1 MGVIEQKNGYVYT
14 MYIHMT
20 DRELL
25 IEAFELL
32 YTIYRNQHGT
42 RYSRHISVYPTLSK
56 IQKQLDKPIRQE
68 SLSIVRQRQE
78 ANSPWT

>member
-1 MGVIEQKNGYVYT
+1 MGVIGHRNGYVYT
-14 MYIHMT
+14 TYIHMT

-42 RYSRHISVYPTLSK
+42 RYGREISVYPTLSK
-56 IQKQLDKPIRQE
+56 IKNRLEETIDSGYSPAEERKK
-68 SLSIVRQRQE
+68 
-78 ANSPWT
+78 ANGQWT

>member
-1 MGVIEQKNGYVYT
+1 
-14 MYIHMT
+14 MT

-56 IQKQLDKPIRQE
+56 IQKQLEETIDSGYSPAEERKK
-68 SLSIVRQRQE
+68 
-78 ANSPWT
+78 ANGQWT